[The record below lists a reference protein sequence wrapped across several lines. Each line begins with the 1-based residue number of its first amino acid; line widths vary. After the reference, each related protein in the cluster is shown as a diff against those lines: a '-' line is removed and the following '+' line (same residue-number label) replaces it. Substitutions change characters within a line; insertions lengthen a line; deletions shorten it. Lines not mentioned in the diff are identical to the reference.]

1 MKTIKYLALILL
13 LCLTLITVSCLLDK
27 SSQFSCTWHLE
38 KYKAALKVILA
49 HKDLLVK
56 NNKLPANPKWQAQI
70 ITRQSVEQLNQKS
83 KHEYEAILYLWD
95 KQLISDDYGI
105 MFSDSFWQSIDFDL
119 PGEGKVLCYLPS
131 NKFDFTCASGQVM
144 VHKKL
149 EKDWYYVHYCP
160 D

>member
-56 NNKLPANPKWQAQI
+56 NNKLPADPEWELQV
-70 ITRQSVEQLNQKS
+70 ITRQSVEQLNQKN
-83 KHEYEAILYLWD
+83 KHEYEAVLYLWD

-105 MFSDSFWQSIDFDL
+105 MFSTRWHTINFDL

-131 NKFDFTCASGQVM
+131 NNFNHTCASGQVM
-144 VHKKL
+144 VHQKL